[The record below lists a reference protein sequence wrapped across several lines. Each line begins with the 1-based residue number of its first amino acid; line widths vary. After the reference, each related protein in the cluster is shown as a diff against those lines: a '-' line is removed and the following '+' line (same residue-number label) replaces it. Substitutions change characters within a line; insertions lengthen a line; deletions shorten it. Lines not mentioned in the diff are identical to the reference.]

1 MDEHTIQRETEKIIS
16 GLQKDILI
24 KLDSIR
30 DKVLSKNKSLDESL
44 QILISVD
51 EELMDVILNWE
62 DSAIPEMLKIRS
74 INDLEDEDDDN

>member
-74 INDLEDEDDDN
+74 INDLEDEDYD